1 MSTESAR
8 TCVAAPTFIQTVKT
22 FPVTVVMLL
31 FFTLVI
37 RFSYFMAWPFLGII
51 MTRDYQMSPIAIGL
65 SMTGSALLA
74 VVLGVYGGKVSDSLG
89 RRGILSLGCAFSFV
103 GYALLALAGNMGLF
117 IAGLLTVGVC
127 FAWVDPPMR
136 ALMSDLLGDKRRRA
150 LALQIRYYLINLG
163 AVTGPLVGIAW
174 GLTSQ
179 KGTFL
184 ITALSYL
191 PFLVWLL
198 LFVPKGKMTSTS
210 SSNDPSVPLRKVLMI
225 IARDKLFIA
234 ALLCS
239 ILCSIVFVHYEAVV
253 PLYLMML
260 DADSAVPL
268 ITLILVTNATTVLV
282 AQIFLVRLLAQMA
295 IAKRI
300 LLGSTIFALS
310 QLGFLAIG
318 NTDPVLWFSATVIF
332 SIGEAILMPNL
343 NILLD
348 QLAPAEHR
356 GAYMGASSLQTLGIA
371 IGPLIGGV
379 LLTLT
384 GSGVFI
390 GTLFFSLLLGI
401 IMFYSR
407 TGIQKRL
414 QES

>member
-8 TCVAAPTFIQTVKT
+8 TCVAAPTVVQTLKT

-51 MTRDYQMSPIAIGL
+51 MTREYQMSPISIGIA
-65 SMTGSALLA
+65 MTGSALLA
-74 VVLGVYGGKVSDSLG
+74 VVLGIYGGKISDSLG
-89 RRGILSLGCAFSFV
+89 RKGILSLGCAFSFI
-103 GYALLALAGNMGLF
+103 GYALLALANNMGLF
-117 IAGLLTVGVC
+117 VAGLLTVGVC

-150 LALQIRYYLINLG
+150 LALQIRYYLINIG

-198 LFVPKGKMTSTS
+198 LYIPEGKVRPTSENDQSPVPMRQ
-210 SSNDPSVPLRKVLMI
+210 VMMI
-225 IARDKLFIA
+225 IARDKLFLA

-260 DADSAVPL
+260 DAQAAVPL
-268 ITLILVTNATTVLV
+268 ITLILVTNASTVLV
-282 AQIFLVRLLAQMA
+282 AQIFLVRLLAQVSLS
-295 IAKRI
+295 KRI
-300 LLGSTIFALS
+300 LLGSSIFALS

-318 NTDPVLWFSATVIF
+318 NTDPVLWFSATVLF

-371 IGPLIGGV
+371 IGPLIGGA
-379 LLTLT
+379 LLTLS

-390 GTLFFSLLLGI
+390 GTLLFSLLLGAI
-401 IMFYSR
+401 IFCSR
-407 TGIQKRL
+407 IGIQTRL
-414 QES
+414 QE

>member
-1 MSTESAR
+1 MSTESAGA
-8 TCVAAPTFIQTVKT
+8 CEVPPTFLQTIKT
-22 FPVTVVMLL
+22 FPATVLMLL
-31 FFTLVI
+31 FFTLII

-65 SMTGSALLA
+65 AMTGSAILA
-74 VVLGVYGGKVSDSLG
+74 VVLGIYGGKISDTLG

-103 GYALLALAGNMGLF
+103 GYALLALANNMGLF

-136 ALMSDLLGDKRRRA
+136 ALMSDLLGDRRRRA

-198 LFVPKGKMTSTS
+198 LFIPKGRIASAST
-210 SSNDPSVPLRKVLMI
+210 PQEAAVPLRQVMMVI
-225 IARDKLFIA
+225 IRDKLFLA
-234 ALLCS
+234 ALSCS

-253 PLYLMML
+253 PLYLMTL
-260 DADSAVPL
+260 DAQAAVPL
-268 ITLILVTNATTVLV
+268 ITLILVTNASTVLI
-282 AQIFLVRLLAQMA
+282 AQIFLVRWLAQIA

-300 LLGSTIFALS
+300 LLGSSIFALS
-310 QLGFLAIG
+310 QLGFLSIG
-318 NTDPVLWFSATVIF
+318 NTDPVLWFSVTVIF

-384 GSGVFI
+384 GAGVFI
-390 GTLFFSLLLGI
+390 GTLFFSVLLGLI
-401 IMFYSR
+401 IFCSR
-407 TGIQKRL
+407 IGIQKRL
-414 QES
+414 QD

>member
-1 MSTESAR
+1 MSSESAR
-8 TCVAAPTFIQTVKT
+8 ASVGTPTLFQMLKT
-22 FPVTVVMLL
+22 FPATVVMLL

-51 MTRDYQMSPIAIGL
+51 MTRDYLMSPITIGVA
-65 SMTGSALLA
+65 MTGSAVLA
-74 VVLGVYGGKVSDSLG
+74 VVLGIYGGKISDSLG

-103 GYALLALAGNMGLF
+103 GYALLALASNMGVF

-191 PFLVWLL
+191 PFLIWLL
-198 LFVPKGKMTSTS
+198 LFLPKGRVSTTQQ
-210 SSNDPSVPLRKVLMI
+210 DAEPAVPLRQVMLI
-225 IARDKLFIA
+225 IARDKLFVA

-253 PLYLMML
+253 PLYLMTL
-260 DADSAVPL
+260 DAQAAVPL
-268 ITLILVTNATTVLV
+268 ITLILVTNASTVLV
-282 AQIFLVRLLAQMA
+282 AQIFLVRWLAP
-295 IAKRI
+295 IALPQRI
-300 LLGSTIFALS
+300 LLGSAIFAIA
-310 QLGFLAIG
+310 QLGFFSIG
-318 NTDPVLWFSATVIF
+318 NTDPVLWFSATVVF
-332 SIGEAILMPNL
+332 SVGEAILMPNL

-384 GSGVFI
+384 GSGVFM
-390 GTLFFSLLLGI
+390 GTLFFSVLLATI
-401 IMFYSR
+401 IFLAR
-407 TGIQKRL
+407 AGIQQRL
-414 QES
+414 Q